1 MSLRRLLAGAEIVV
15 APGIYDGM
23 SAMLVAEA
31 GFPAAYLSGASICY
45 TRYGYPDIGLVS
57 MTEVA
62 DTLSAIRERATLPV
76 IVDIDTGFGN
86 ALNVQRTVRTF
97 EVRGASAL
105 QLEDQ
110 VTPKRCGHLADKAL
124 IGTAEMVGKLKA
136 ALDARA
142 SSDMLIIA
150 RTDAVAVE
158 GFERALDR
166 AAAYVEAGAR
176 LLFDEAPGAR
186 EPPAP
191 VAPRLRRPAPRIGN
205 MVADGQTAIPAG
217 APLSGVRLH

>member
-1 MSLRRLLAGAEIVV
+1 MSLRRLLAGPEIVV

-62 DTLSAIRERATLPV
+62 DTLSAIRERAPLPG
-76 IVDIDTGFGN
+76 IVDIDTRVGN

-110 VTPKRCGHLADKAL
+110 VTPKRYGHLADKAL

-166 AAAYVEAGAR
+166 AAAYVEAGAD
-176 LLFDEAPGAR
+176 LLFAEGPGPR
-186 EPPAP
+186 GPRGQ
-191 VAPRLRRPAPRIGN
+191 VATPLGGRGPG
-205 MVADGQTAIPAG
+205 TAKMGAG
-217 APLSGVRLH
+217 GT